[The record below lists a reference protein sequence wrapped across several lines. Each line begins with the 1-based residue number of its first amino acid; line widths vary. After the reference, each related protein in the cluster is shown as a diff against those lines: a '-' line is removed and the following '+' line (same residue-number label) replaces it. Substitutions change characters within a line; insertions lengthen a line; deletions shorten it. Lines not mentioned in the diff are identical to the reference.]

1 MAADELARSPLH
13 LLHRASQCAEQVF
26 AEMVGADVSPRQL
39 AVLTA
44 VAQREGAS
52 QTDLV
57 RSTSIDRS
65 TLAEMVRLLTKRGLL
80 ERRRTKEDARTYAV
94 RLTDQGR
101 RIVRSVQP
109 LALAV
114 DAHLLAALP
123 RKQRRNFIEALARVV
138 GKWQRP

>member
-26 AEMVGADVSPRQL
+26 AEMVGAVVSPRQL

-52 QTDLV
+52 QTDLG
-57 RSTSIDRS
+57 RSTRIDRS
-65 TLAEMVRLLTKRGLL
+65 TLAEMVKTLVRRGLL
-80 ERRRTKEDARTYAV
+80 ERRRTKEDARAYAV
-94 RLTDQGR
+94 RLTDEGR

-123 RKQRRNFIEALARVV
+123 RKQRRSFIEALARVV

>member
-26 AEMVGADVSPRQL
+26 AEMVGAVVSPRQL

-52 QTDLV
+52 QTDLG
-57 RSTSIDRS
+57 RSTRIDRS
-65 TLAEMVRLLTKRGLL
+65 TLAEMVKTLVRRGLL
-80 ERRRTKEDARTYAV
+80 ERRRTKEDARAYAV
-94 RLTDQGR
+94 RLTDEGR

-123 RKQRRNFIEALARVV
+123 RKQRRSFIEALARVV
-138 GKWQRP
+138 GKWQRS

>member
-26 AEMVGADVSPRQL
+26 VEMVGAVVSPRQL

-52 QTDLV
+52 QTDLG
-57 RSTSIDRS
+57 RSTRIDRS
-65 TLAEMVRLLTKRGLL
+65 TLAEMVKTLVRRGLL
-80 ERRRTKEDARTYAV
+80 ERRRTKEDARAYAV
-94 RLTDQGR
+94 RLTDEGR

-114 DAHLLAALP
+114 DEHLLAALP
-123 RKQRRNFIEALARVV
+123 RKQRRSFIEALARVV